1 MELLNSYNFVLF
13 VLTQMILMF
22 TIPAIISGIKYSK
35 LDYFFIIVIS
45 TLSLFLFK
53 MFDSVSL
60 IILTSFIIIMY
71 FVKIKW
77 YSILLIMTSQI
88 ILYCANYMYI
98 VIYAY
103 ITKISDS
110 IFVIFPSFFVVYVT
124 ISILFSYI
132 INRVLK
138 KISTPY
144 LILNKG
150 FLIVISTILLL
161 TFSLFFFYSQIN
173 SDEAKV
179 IRQYSFIFI
188 GITIFLSILTFV
200 ISQFLLKEMKYKR
213 NQEEIETYY
222 EYTLKIEAINN
233 EMRKFRH
240 DYVNILTTLSEF
252 IREDDMPG
260 LRDYFNKNIVPM
272 KDNLQ
277 MNAIKLNGIENLKV
291 REIKGLITAKILRAQ
306 EMNIPISIEI
316 PDEVSSINLNMI
328 DLSRSIGIILDN
340 AIEASTEID
349 DPIIRVA
356 FIESEN
362 SVTFIVMNKCAD
374 DIPRIH
380 ELFQE
385 SFSTKGE
392 GRGLGLSTLKEIA
405 LATDNPYE
413 VLEQAKNMNDIGCYF
428 LDIQLSTDINGIK
441 LGSEIRK
448 HDPVGNIIFVTSHSE
463 LTYLTFVYK
472 VAAMDFIFKDD
483 PAELRTRIIDCL
495 ETAHTR
501 LQLLSKD
508 NSVETIELKRGSN
521 SVYVQY
527 DDIMFFESST
537 KSHRLIAHLDN
548 RQIEFY
554 GNLKELSQ
562 LDDRFFRCH
571 NSFVVNRHNIESIDS
586 KERIVYFKNKEH
598 CYASVRNVKKI

>member
-1 MELLNSYNFVLF
+1 MK
-13 VLTQMILMF
+13 I
-22 TIPAIISGIKYSK
+22 
-35 LDYFFIIVIS
+35 FICEDDP
-45 TLSLFLFK
+45 K
-53 MFDSVSL
+53 QRENM
-60 IILTSFIIIMY
+60 
-71 FVKIKW
+71 
-77 YSILLIMTSQI
+77 
-88 ILYCANYMYI
+88 
-98 VIYAY
+98 
-103 ITKISDS
+103 
-110 IFVIFPSFFVVYVT
+110 VT
-124 ISILFSYI
+124 IIKNYI
-132 INRVLK
+132 MI
-138 KISTPY
+138 
-144 LILNKG
+144 
-150 FLIVISTILLL
+150 
-161 TFSLFFFYSQIN
+161 
-173 SDEAKV
+173 
-179 IRQYSFIFI
+179 
-188 GITIFLSILTFV
+188 
-200 ISQFLLKEMKYKR
+200 
-213 NQEEIETYY
+213 EE
-222 EYTLKIEAINN
+222 K
-233 EMRKFRH
+233 
-240 DYVNILTTLSEF
+240 
-252 IREDDMPG
+252 
-260 LRDYFNKNIVPM
+260 PM
-272 KDNLQ
+272 
-277 MNAIKLNGIENLKV
+277 
-291 REIKGLITAKILRAQ
+291 
-306 EMNIPISIEI
+306 
-316 PDEVSSINLNMI
+316 
-328 DLSRSIGIILDN
+328 
-340 AIEASTEID
+340 
-349 DPIIRVA
+349 
-356 FIESEN
+356 
-362 SVTFIVMNKCAD
+362 
-374 DIPRIH
+374 
-380 ELFQE
+380 
-385 SFSTKGE
+385 
-392 GRGLGLSTLKEIA
+392 EIA

-562 LDDRFFRCH
+562 LDDRFFRCY